1 MVSLSQNFLVNNP
14 GLSVSRFGE
23 LIIRRI
29 ATKIVRMSRVR
40 MEYRNIGK
48 TFEDESVLL
57 RRISEL
63 KQDNEYYVSQNL
75 ETCHQFHL
83 DYLS

>member
-1 MVSLSQNFLVNNP
+1 
-14 GLSVSRFGE
+14 
-23 LIIRRI
+23 
-29 ATKIVRMSRVR
+29 

-83 DYLS
+83 GQEKGVRSQFGALGKFLELLILQQQ